1 MANQNPFIWHELV
14 TSDQENSGEFFSQLF
29 GWTRKEVDA
38 GPFGT
43 YTLFQKDGNDVAGMM
58 NPTPDTPPG
67 KGSYWHSYIA
77 VDDVD
82 ECAKKALTLG
92 GKVIVPPH
100 DVPDVG
106 RICIVEDP
114 TGAIAHLMQPSIN

>member
-1 MANQNPFIWHELV
+1 MTDQNPFIWHELV
-14 TSDQENSGEFFSQLF
+14 TSDQNKSGTFFTELL
-29 GWTRKEVDA
+29 GWSMKEVDA
-38 GPFGT
+38 GDFGK
-43 YTLFQKDGNDVAGMM
+43 YTLFQKDGQDVAGMM
-58 NPTPDTPPG
+58 NPTPDTP
-67 KGSYWHSYIA
+67 KEGSYWHSYMR

-82 ECAKKALTLG
+82 SCAERAPSLN

-114 TGAIAHLMQPSIN
+114 TGAIAHLMQPIKE

>member
-1 MANQNPFIWHELV
+1 MTVETPFIWHELV
-14 TSDQENSGEFFSQLF
+14 TSDQNKSGTFFTELF
-29 GWTRKEVDA
+29 GWTKTEVDA
-38 GPFGT
+38 GKFGT
-43 YTLFQKDGNDVAGMM
+43 YTLFQKNGQDVAGMM
-58 NPTPDTPPG
+58 NHTPETPS
-67 KGSYWHSYIA
+67 KESFWHSYIN

-82 ECAKKALTLG
+82 SCAERASTLG

-114 TGAIAHLMQPSIN
+114 TGAIAHLMQPSQN